1 MRITSRSRKNRRQR
15 DGAGLSPTARRGLL
29 RGLSVIAMVLAGW
42 GIGYGV
48 ATLVMFPRPQLP
60 STFVEIPDLRQRDLD
75 GAQAELTD
83 VGLVAAELE
92 FLRHPQIDSGRIVAQ
107 APLPGQLAL
116 PGESVHLVASL
127 GPDRRP
133 VPDVTRLRGDRAAEL
148 LRASG
153 FEVQVDSLES
163 DQPRGRVL
171 ELEPAEGTEV
181 ALPAAVRLA
190 LSLGPPVVDMPDL
203 KGFDIAQARDS
214 LQALGLVVGTVDEVF
229 RFGRDQGRVVDQQP
243 VPATRLQRGSAV
255 RLTVGRQGG

>member
-1 MRITSRSRKNRRQR
+1 MIR
-15 DGAGLSPTARRGLL
+15 
-29 RGLSVIAMVLAGW
+29 
-42 GIGYGV
+42 
-48 ATLVMFPRPQLP
+48 
-60 STFVEIPDLRQRDLD
+60 
-75 GAQAELTD
+75 
-83 VGLVAAELE
+83 
-92 FLRHPQIDSGRIVAQ
+92 
-107 APLPGQLAL
+107 
-116 PGESVHLVASL
+116 
-127 GPDRRP
+127 
-133 VPDVTRLRGDRAAEL
+133 DRAAEL

-171 ELEPAEGTEV
+171 ELEPAQGTEV

-243 VPATRLQRGSAV
+243 VPETRLQRGSAV